1 MSIQLADYAE
11 LLEDLSPHSR
21 EMLHAAW
28 HEATKVF
35 SPRGLDNYLKGA
47 AAIRGLGR
55 GDSLVETWI
64 EEAPRVAKEVGEDIV
79 ADLATASLMLASKTS
94 GAVIELL
101 LATAPTAANR
111 LGDAQ
116 LFLNYL
122 QFINTLIAQA
132 PRGVRPMLDKLEVLF
147 QQLTLGG
154 LRRWALW
161 GAHAHRTNY
170 EEQIKYFSL
179 ESKESLAMMQKE
191 RKGTL
196 LVDVQRRIN
205 MYLRAL
211 WARDFFMRPTS
222 GDFENREGYRPYIED
237 YLLHLPDAFDDF
249 ALPAAAGTGGEGSKV
264 SGLELYRA
272 TAAHCAAHIVE
283 TRQPISAEA
292 LNPLQMAV
300 ISVIEDARVETLAIR
315 RFPGLRQL
323 WRQLHV
329 ATPDR
334 QARIGDYLDRL
345 ARALL
350 DEGYRDDD
358 PWIAEARVLFAN
370 AQDRLDSNHTSWE
383 IGVQLAHSLGQK
395 KIAFNPRADLL
406 SAPYRDD
413 NRYFWEFEEF
423 DFDKAASAG
432 YESVKQV
439 RKYVSVMEMANEI
452 DVETAGEDAEE
463 IWVLG
468 TELYPYENI
477 GDESGGKSFNEL
489 EGKEPM
495 SDPFHYSEWDYQ
507 IQLERPA
514 WATVLEKRAK
524 TGDLGVIDEIVK
536 QHKREIHRMKFLLD
550 AMQPQGVQR
559 IRKLEDGDEID
570 INAAIQSFT
579 DIRLGNQPDP
589 RIMMR
594 SVRKTRDFSILV
606 LLDLSESTNEKVQD
620 QEYSVRELTQQACV
634 LLADAISKVGDP
646 FAIHGFCSDGRHDVE
661 YTRFKDFDQH
671 WDDEPKARLAGMT
684 GQLSTRMGAAIRH
697 AGHHLKLQRSA
708 KKLLIVI
715 TDGEPADIDVRD
727 PQYLRMDTKK
737 AVEDVAKFGVLT
749 YCMSLDPRAD
759 NYVSRIFGQKNYMV
773 VDHVQRLPEKLPL
786 LYAGLT
792 R

>member
-1 MSIQLADYAE
+1 MSIKLEDYAE
-11 LLEDLSPHSR
+11 LLEDLSPHTR
-21 EMLHAAW
+21 DALNAAW
-28 HEATKVF
+28 HDATKAF
-35 SPRGLDNYLKGA
+35 SPRGLDNYLKGVS
-47 AAIRGLGR
+47 AIHGLGR

-64 EEAPRVAKEVGEDIV
+64 ENAPMVAKEVGEDVV

-111 LGDAQ
+111 LGDSA
-116 LFLNYL
+116 LFLKYL
-122 QFINTLIAQA
+122 QFINTLTAQA

-147 QQLTLGG
+147 QHLTLGG

-170 EEQIKYFSL
+170 EEQINYFGL
-179 ESKESLAMMQKE
+179 ESKESMAMLQKE

-222 GDFENREGYRPYIED
+222 GDFEAREGYRPYIED
-237 YLLHLPDAFDDF
+237 YLLHVPDAFDDF
-249 ALPAAAGTGGEGSKV
+249 TIEGQEPV
-264 SGLELYRA
+264 PGIELYRA
-272 TAAHCAAHIVE
+272 TAAHCAAHMVE

-292 LNPLQMAV
+292 LNPMQMAV
-300 ISVIEDARVETLAIR
+300 ISVIEDARVETLSIR
-315 RFPGLRQL
+315 RFPGLKQM
-323 WRQLHV
+323 WCKLHT
-329 ATPDR
+329 ATPAMDKTV
-334 QARIGDYLDRL
+334 GDFLNRL

-350 DEGYRDDD
+350 DDSYQDND
-358 PWIAEARVLFAN
+358 PWIAEGRVLFAE
-370 AQDRLDSNHTSWE
+370 AQDRLDDNQTSWE
-383 IGVQLAHSLGQK
+383 IGAQLAHSLSQK
-395 KIAFNPRADLL
+395 KIPFNPRTDLL
-406 SAPYRDD
+406 TAPYRDD

-423 DFDKAASAG
+423 DFNKAASAG
-432 YESVKQV
+432 YDSVKQV
-439 RKYVSVMEMANEI
+439 RKYVSVMEMVNEI
-452 DVETAGEDAEE
+452 DTETAGDDAEE
-463 IWVLG
+463 IWVLD
-468 TELYPYENI
+468 TELFPYENI
-477 GDESGGKSFNEL
+477 GDESNGQSYNEL
-489 EGKEPM
+489 EGKEPL

-514 WATVLEKRAK
+514 WATVQEKRAK
-524 TGDLGVIDEIVK
+524 MGDLQVINDITA
-536 QHKREIHRMKFLLD
+536 QYKREIHRMKFLLD

-570 INAAIQSFT
+570 INAAIASFI
-579 DIRLGNQPDP
+579 DIRMGNQPDP

-606 LLDLSESTNEKVQD
+606 LLDLSESTNETVQD

-634 LLADAISKVGDP
+634 LLADAINKVGDP

-661 YTRFKDFDQH
+661 YYRFKDFSQH
-671 WDDEPKARLAGMT
+671 WDDEPKAKLAGMT

-697 AGHHLKLQRSA
+697 AGHHLQLQRSA

-727 PQYLRMDTKK
+727 PQYLRFDTKK
-737 AVEDVAKFGVLT
+737 AVEEVARNGVTT

-759 NYVSRIFGQKNYMV
+759 NYVSRIFGQKNFMV
-773 VDHVQRLPEKLPL
+773 VDHVERLPEKLPL

>member
-1 MSIQLADYAE
+1 MSINLADYAE
-11 LLEDLSPHSR
+11 LLEGLAPHSQ
-21 EMLHAAW
+21 EVLHNHW
-28 HEATKVF
+28 HDATKVF
-35 SPRGLDNYLKGA
+35 SPRGLDTYLKGA

-55 GDSLVETWI
+55 GDSLVEAWI
-64 EEAPRVAKEVGEDIV
+64 ENAPQVAKEVSEDVIGELI
-79 ADLATASLMLASKTS
+79 TASLSLASRTS
-94 GAVIELL
+94 GSVIELL

-116 LFLNYL
+116 LFMNYL

-147 QQLTLGG
+147 QHLTLGG

-170 EEQIKYFSL
+170 EEQIAYFSL
-179 ESKESLAMMQKE
+179 DSKESLAMLQKE

-222 GDFENREGYRPYIED
+222 GDFESREGYKPYIEE

-249 ALPAAAGTGGEGSKV
+249 APEGCEPV
-264 SGLELYRA
+264 HGLELYRA
-272 TAAHCAAHIVE
+272 TAAHCAAHVVE

-292 LNPLQMAV
+292 LNPMQMAV
-300 ISVIEDARVETLAIR
+300 ISVIEDARVEALSIR
-315 RFPGLRQL
+315 RFPGLKQL
-323 WRQLHV
+323 WAKLHT
-329 ATPDR
+329 ATPA
-334 QARIGDYLDRL
+334 QSKTCGDYLNRL

-350 DEGYRDDD
+350 DDSYVDDD
-358 PWIAEARVLFAN
+358 AWIAEGRALFALA
-370 AQDRLDSNHTSWE
+370 AQDQGNKLDSNHTSWE
-383 IGVQLAHSLGQK
+383 IGVQLAHSLSQK
-395 KIAFNPRADLL
+395 RIAFNPRTDLL
-406 SAPYRDD
+406 NAPYRDD

-423 DFDKAASAG
+423 DFNKAASAG
-432 YESVKQV
+432 YESIKQV
-439 RKYVSVMEMANEI
+439 RKNVNVMEMANEI
-452 DVETAGEDAEE
+452 EVEGAGDDAQE
-463 IWVLG
+463 IWVLS
-468 TELYPYENI
+468 TEMFPYE
-477 GDESGGKSFNEL
+477 DMGKSWNEL
-489 EGKEPM
+489 EGKEPV

-524 TGDLGVIDEIVK
+524 SGDLQIIDGIAA
-536 QHKREIHRMKFLLD
+536 QYKREIHRMKFLLD

-570 INAAIQSFT
+570 INAAIASFI

-634 LLADAISKVGDP
+634 LLADAINKVGDP

-661 YTRFKDFDQH
+661 YYRFKDFDQH
-671 WDDEPKARLAGMT
+671 WDEAPKAKLAGMT

-737 AVEDVAKFGVLT
+737 AVEEVAKHGVLT

-759 NYVSRIFGQKNYMV
+759 NYVSRIFGQNNFMV
-773 VDHVQRLPEKLPL
+773 VDHVARLPEKLPL